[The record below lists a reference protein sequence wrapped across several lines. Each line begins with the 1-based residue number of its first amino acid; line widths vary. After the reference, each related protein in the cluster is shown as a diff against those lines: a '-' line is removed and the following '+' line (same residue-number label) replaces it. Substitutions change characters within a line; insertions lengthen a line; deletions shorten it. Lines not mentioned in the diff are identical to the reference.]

1 MYDDEQTM
9 AKEAIEFDK
18 LIAEAGLTGLYE
30 GDKTAAQKAM
40 EAQLTGM
47 YDDEATLQ
55 KALAEA
61 ELTGMYDDEATLR
74 KALAEAELTG
84 TYGDDDTFQK
94 TLAEAGLTGMYGED
108 PTMAKEAMEFDKNIA
123 AAGLTGTYEEAP
135 TMAREALDQTTR
147 QQLISQI
154 LAAGQKDLEGR
165 LDPLATHL
173 AGEFSGDDF
182 DLNMALW
189 QSLNPGMAQA
199 SYNPPQGII

>member
-1 MYDDEQTM
+1 
-9 AKEAIEFDK
+9 
-18 LIAEAGLTGLYE
+18 
-30 GDKTAAQKAM
+30 M

-61 ELTGMYDDEATLR
+61 ELTGMYDEEATLR

-84 TYGDDDTFQK
+84 MYDDEATFQK
-94 TLAEAGLTGMYGED
+94 ALAEAGITGMYED
-108 PTMAKEAMEFDKNIA
+108 EQTMAKEAMEFDKNIA

-199 SYNPPQGII
+199 SYNPPPGYHLIEVPSSDGTGYYIAADDEGNEIEFKDTLEGFRWVRT